1 MQQLNIT
8 GIPPTLNEIRRMH
21 HFKQAAQKKC
31 WEHVISVEAKV
42 QKLQPVS
49 GPVIITYR
57 FHFKDNRRRDPDGYA
72 YSAKSIQD
80 GLVKS
85 GILPDDN
92 FSIVKELRIAEGERR
107 KTPGITIEIEEVTFD
122 GRSQT

>member
-1 MQQLNIT
+1 MTQQLSIV

-21 HFKQAAQKKC
+21 FQKQAIAKKH
-31 WEHVISVEAKV
+31 WESIVRFEIKI
-42 QKLQPVS
+42 QKLQPVD

-57 FHFKDNRRRDPDGYA
+57 FHFKDARRRDPDGYA

-92 FSIVKELRIAEGERR
+92 FGVVKELRIAEGERR
-107 KTPGITIEIEEVTFD
+107 KVSGITVEIREVPA
-122 GRSQT
+122 

>member
-1 MQQLNIT
+1 MQQLKIV
-8 GIPPTLNEIRRMH
+8 GIPPTLNELRRLH
-21 HFKQAAQKKC
+21 YQLQAKEKKR
-31 WEHVISVEAKV
+31 WEQIVHIETKV
-42 QKLQPVS
+42 QKLQPIT

-57 FHFKDNRRRDPDGYA
+57 FHFKDRRRRDPDGYA

-92 FSIVKELRIAEGERR
+92 FDIVRELRIARGEGS
-107 KTPGITIEIEEVTFD
+107 KTPGITVEIEEVA
-122 GRSQT
+122 G

>member
-1 MQQLNIT
+1 MTQHLQIV

-21 HFKQAAQKKC
+21 HFTQASEKKR
-31 WEHVISVEAKV
+31 WEQLVRIEARV
-42 QKLQPVS
+42 QKLQPVA

-92 FSIVKELRIAEGERR
+92 FSVVKELRIAEGERR
-107 KTPGITIEIEEVTFD
+107 KISGITVEIEEVPA
-122 GRSQT
+122 

>member
-1 MQQLNIT
+1 MSQQLQIV
-8 GIPPTLNEIRRMH
+8 GIPPTLNEVRRMH
-21 HFKQAAQKKC
+21 HYAQASEKKR
-31 WEHVISVEAKV
+31 WEQLVRIESKV

-57 FHFKDNRRRDPDGYA
+57 FHFKDARRRDPDGYA

-92 FSIVKELRIAEGERR
+92 FTVVRELRIAEGERR
-107 KTPGITIEIEEVTFD
+107 KSPGITVEIEEV
-122 GRSQT
+122 SA